1 MSTLCL
7 DKYTHCVSAAQGSED
22 ELLIR
27 LRAGDE
33 SAFQQLVSENHRA
46 MTRLAS
52 TFVQSA
58 SIADEV
64 VQETWLA
71 VIRGLDR
78 FEGRSSLKTWIY
90 RILVNRAKTRGVRE
104 QRTLPFSA
112 LAGVD
117 DEDGPSV
124 EPERFLA
131 TGAAFDGYWSVPPS
145 RFFDL
150 PEERLLA
157 EEARELI
164 CQAISELP
172 DRQQQVMRMR
182 DLEGWDAAD
191 VCDLLEISAE
201 NQRVLL
207 HRARAKVRSAVES
220 HFSDLVQA

>member
-1 MSTLCL
+1 MGI
-7 DKYTHCVSAAQGSED
+7 AQRSED
-22 ELLIR
+22 ELLVR

-33 SAFQQLVSENHRA
+33 SAFQQLVRENHRA

-104 QRTLPFSA
+104 QRTLPFSS

-117 DEDGPSV
+117 DEDGPTV
-124 EPERFLA
+124 DPERFLA
-131 TGAAFDGYWSVPPS
+131 TGDRVRWILERPAEPLLRAAGGAPA
-145 RFFDL
+145 RRRGAGADL
-150 PEERLLA
+150 PGD
-157 EEARELI
+157 
-164 CQAISELP
+164 Q
-172 DRQQQVMRMR
+172 
-182 DLEGWDAAD
+182 
-191 VCDLLEISAE
+191 
-201 NQRVLL
+201 
-207 HRARAKVRSAVES
+207 
-220 HFSDLVQA
+220 